1 MIGIDFYRNVYGG
14 TEDISETELYRAQL
28 LIESVYGNI
37 SPVAENDIIRYNF
50 GICAQAEYMAGS
62 SGVTADMY
70 KKLSLGDFS
79 CELSGDS
86 GESGSDGII
95 SADAMAYIDGVCG
108 GLRCVSV
115 NI

>member
-28 LIESVYGNI
+28 LIESVYSNI

-50 GICAQAEYMAGS
+50 GICAQAEYMMCS
-62 SGVTADMY
+62 SGGASDMY
-70 KKLSLGDFS
+70 KKLSLGDLS

-86 GESGSDGII
+86 DESGYGSLI
-95 SADAMAYIDGVCG
+95 SADAMAYIDGVCS